1 MTSLRE
7 TSNSMISGLIV
18 FGGMCTLFAGI
29 VIWSNPLFGSSVEL
43 GPGDVKKGYETSSYE
58 TDSISLLNRQGE
70 PTNLMSVLKS
80 PPLGLPAVP
89 VPADNPMTYEKVQL
103 GRKLFFDRRLSRN
116 GTMSCAMC
124 HVPEQGFTNNEMAT
138 SVGIEGRIVRRNAPT
153 IYNVA
158 YFSNMFHDGR
168 DSSLEFQIWGPLL
181 APNEMANPSIG
192 SVIKKIRTFADYKG
206 LFETVFGKRGLGIET
221 VGMALASYER
231 TLVSGNSPFDRY
243 YFGGDENAV
252 GESVKRGFQLFK
264 GKGQCSICHTIDD
277 THALFT
283 DDSFHNTGVGWN
295 ASVGDEPDD
304 YPVQVAPGVEFQL
317 SGKIINS
324 VSAPPPPDIGRY
336 EVTLDPDDRWSY
348 KTPSLRNV
356 ALTAP
361 YMHDGKFSTL
371 LDIVQFYNQ
380 GGFANPHLD
389 ETLVPLGLTNRE
401 MDDIVTFLESLTGD
415 NVETLVRDAF
425 AAPIGDISTN
435 Q

>member
-1 MTSLRE
+1 
-7 TSNSMISGLIV
+7 
-18 FGGMCTLFAGI
+18 
-29 VIWSNPLFGSSVEL
+29 
-43 GPGDVKKGYETSSYE
+43 
-58 TDSISLLNRQGE
+58 
-70 PTNLMSVLKS
+70 MSVLKS

-89 VPADNPMTYEKVQL
+89 VPADNLMTYEKVQL

-158 YFSNMFHDGR
+158 YLSNMFHDGR

-206 LFETVFGKRGLGIET
+206 LFEAVFGKRGLGIET

-243 YFGGDENAV
+243 HFGGDENAV
-252 GESVKRGFQLFK
+252 EESVKRGFQLFK

-283 DDSFHNTGVGWN
+283 DDSLHNTGVGC
-295 ASVGDEPDD
+295 
-304 YPVQVAPGVEFQL
+304 
-317 SGKIINS
+317 
-324 VSAPPPPDIGRY
+324 R
-336 EVTLDPDDRWSY
+336 
-348 KTPSLRNV
+348 
-356 ALTAP
+356 
-361 YMHDGKFSTL
+361 
-371 LDIVQFYNQ
+371 
-380 GGFANPHLD
+380 
-389 ETLVPLGLTNRE
+389 
-401 MDDIVTFLESLTGD
+401 
-415 NVETLVRDAF
+415 
-425 AAPIGDISTN
+425 
-435 Q
+435 